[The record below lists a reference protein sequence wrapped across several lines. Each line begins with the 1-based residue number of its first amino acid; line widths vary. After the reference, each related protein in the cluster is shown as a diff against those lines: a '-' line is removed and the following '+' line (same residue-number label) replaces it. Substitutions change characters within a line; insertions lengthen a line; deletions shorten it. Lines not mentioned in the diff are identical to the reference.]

1 MNEIYRVW
9 TGTGQASPL
18 SLTLN
23 TGTLPQPAEDEV
35 LVRNLAIGLNPVD
48 WKLLDTQAGKV
59 PGVDG
64 AGVVIAVGANI
75 TSDWLGERVTWH
87 QSLKRH
93 GSFATHTPLSAS
105 ALMRVPP
112 GLDIVDAAAFPCPAL
127 TAWQALEKIPSRRK
141 ERLLI
146 SGAGGSVG
154 HWLVQFARERG
165 FIIDVMCNER
175 HRDRLLA
182 LGAAGWYPGPLADE
196 EPLPEA
202 LRTRYYAAFDAV
214 SGAHGLQLSE
224 TLSANGHLVTIQDRV
239 ERWPN
244 PAFGRALSLHE
255 VALGALHFHGD
266 ERDWRQLTRSG
277 ERLLDAL
284 AQGTFCSETLL
295 VRDFNSLPEHLQ
307 ALKNRSFS
315 GKLVITL

>member
-127 TAWQALEKIPSRRK
+127 TAWQALEKIPPVAKSAYSLAGRAAPSATGWCSLHASAV
-141 ERLLI
+141 LLSMLCATSDI
-146 SGAGGSVG
+146 ATACWHSAPLAGTQG
-154 HWLVQFARERG
+154 HW
-165 FIIDVMCNER
+165 
-175 HRDRLLA
+175 
-182 LGAAGWYPGPLADE
+182 P
-196 EPLPEA
+196 
-202 LRTRYYAAFDAV
+202 T
-214 SGAHGLQLSE
+214 
-224 TLSANGHLVTIQDRV
+224 
-239 ERWPN
+239 
-244 PAFGRALSLHE
+244 
-255 VALGALHFHGD
+255 
-266 ERDWRQLTRSG
+266 
-277 ERLLDAL
+277 
-284 AQGTFCSETLL
+284 
-295 VRDFNSLPEHLQ
+295 
-307 ALKNRSFS
+307 KNRSRKHC
-315 GKLVITL
+315 GHAITPPLMRSAAHTGYS